1 MLYRGLLT
9 QAPSLP
15 APVLRLS
22 SALNAL
28 FRSSCTAAA
37 SFNCLFNSLL
47 SSSTTTFFFRRRTQI
62 QHNRKSSPIAPAD
75 PIVAPATVPAWVE
88 LTEVP
93 LWAALL
99 WVLRTEEV
107 LLCSEWLVP
116 AMLECEEELC
126 VKLENA
132 LSSLMILLTSGIV
145 VSSPPAWLGLAVS
158 IPPALFSVLVP
169 VKCDIVIVTVVV

>member
-1 MLYRGLLT
+1 VLYLGLLT

-37 SFNCLFNSLL
+37 SFNCLFNSL
-47 SSSTTTFFFRRRTQI
+47 SSCTTTFFFRRRTQI

-75 PIVAPATVPAWVE
+75 TIVAPTTVPAWVE

-93 LWAALL
+93 LWAVLV
-99 WVLRTEEV
+99 WVLKTEEV

-116 AMLECEEELC
+116 AVLRCEEELW
-126 VKLENA
+126 VRLENA
-132 LSSLMILLTSGIV
+132 LSSLIMLLTSGISLV
-145 VSSPPAWLGLAVS
+145 LVPALSLAVS
-158 IPPALFSVLVP
+158 IPPALLSVLVP
-169 VKCDIVIVTVVV
+169 VKCDSVIVTVVV